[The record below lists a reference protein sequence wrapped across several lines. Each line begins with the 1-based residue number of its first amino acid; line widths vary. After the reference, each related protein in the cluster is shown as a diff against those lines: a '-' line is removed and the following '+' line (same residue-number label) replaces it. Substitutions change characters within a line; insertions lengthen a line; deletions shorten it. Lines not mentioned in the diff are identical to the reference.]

1 MGWVF
6 LLFLVC
12 FSFQQKVKKIKRDEI
27 SVQNCLLKKSTY
39 CPALDAEF
47 FSYNCFILSEKD
59 DFLPCSLSI
68 YGCLALYLK
77 SVASSYF
84 FSWFLSFSL
93 IPRKKQQGMLLVS
106 LCRFSSSQLKDT
118 HRTKCTNQSPSAN
131 LVPRAPLFASAHPS
145 LSLQVSGRRG
155 PGNQVGH

>member
-12 FSFQQKVKKIKRDEI
+12 FSFQQKVKKKIKRDEI

-39 CPALDAEF
+39 CPLDAEF

-59 DFLPCSLSI
+59 YFLPCSLSI
-68 YGCLALYLK
+68 YECRALYLK

-84 FSWFLSFSL
+84 LFSWFLSFSL
-93 IPRKKQQGMLLVS
+93 IPHKKQQGMLLVS

-118 HRTKCTNQSPSAN
+118 HRTKCTNHSPSAN
-131 LVPRAPLFASAHPS
+131 LVPRAPLFCVRPPQS
-145 LSLQVSGRRG
+145 LA
-155 PGNQVGH
+155 PGVRKKRPW

>member
-39 CPALDAEF
+39 CPLDAEF

-59 DFLPCSLSI
+59 YFLPCSLSI
-68 YGCLALYLK
+68 YECLALYLK

-84 FSWFLSFSL
+84 LFSWFLSFSL
-93 IPRKKQQGMLLVS
+93 IPHKKQQGMLLVS

-118 HRTKCTNQSPSAN
+118 HRTKCTNHSPSAN
-131 LVPRAPLFASAHPS
+131 LVPRAPLFCVRPPQS
-145 LSLQVSGRRG
+145 LA
-155 PGNQVGH
+155 PGVRKKRPW

>member
-27 SVQNCLLKKSTY
+27 SAQNCLLKKSTY

-131 LVPRAPLFASAHPS
+131 LVPRAPLFRVRPPQS
-145 LSLQVSGRRG
+145 LA
-155 PGNQVGH
+155 PGVGKKRPW